1 MICRNCGNQISDQ
14 AAVCP
19 HCGSAT
25 GVAQQPYYGAPQQPY
40 GAPQQPYGAPQQPYY
55 GAQPEEKSAL
65 ATCALVFAFLVPIA
79 GLILGIIGVTKYN
92 NPALKKKCIIAIPV
106 SVVVWIINFVLLL
119 GVAM

>member
-1 MICRNCGNQISDQ
+1 MFCRNCGNQISDQ

-19 HCGSAT
+19 RCGSAT
-25 GVAQQPYYGAPQQPY
+25 GVAQQPYYGA
-40 GAPQQPYGAPQQPYY
+40 QQPYY
-55 GAQPEEKSAL
+55 GVQQPYYGVQPEEKSTL

-92 NPALKKKCIIAIPV
+92 NPELKKKCIIAIPV

>member
-40 GAPQQPYGAPQQPYY
+40 YGAQQQPYYGAPQQPYY
-55 GAQPEEKSAL
+55 GVQPEEKSTL
-65 ATCALVFAFLVPIA
+65 ATCAIVFAFLMPIV
-79 GLILGIIGVTKYN
+79 GLILGIVGLVKCQDPSN
-92 NPALKKKCIIAIPV
+92 RNKCIAAIPL
-106 SVVVWIINFVLLL
+106 SIVVWFICFLILL
-119 GVAM
+119 